1 MRAAGPL
8 GEKPLSLAT
17 VAAAS
22 GEEILPFDFDSTSRS
37 VFSAFAHARHK
48 FGGKRICVVDVDDS
62 ERTYDDIMRGTLALG
77 SALRAG
83 TKAGDCVG
91 VMLPTGAGAIVAFL
105 ALSAY
110 GRIPAMLNFTS
121 GSSAIKSA
129 IKTAQIKRIVTSKRF
144 VEMGGFQPLIDD
156 LAKTYTIVYLED
168 VREKLSLRDKISA
181 AVGQFVPA
189 LVSSHPNPDSMAT
202 VLFTSGTEGEPKGVA
217 LSHRNLVANVEQ
229 VRVHL
234 KLYDTDILLNPLPAF
249 HCFGLTVGSLMPLL
263 LGIKVVCHPTPLQP
277 HEIVRRIHKHAATIL
292 VSTDTFI
299 TQYARVAEPGDLKS
313 LRLTVCGAER
323 LRDETRAF
331 LRKKHG
337 IELLEGYGVTETAPV
352 IAANRPGANRAGTV
366 GQLMADMK
374 YRLDPVEGIPHAGR
388 LVVSGPNVMLGYIK
402 ADAPGVIDPPPGGWH
417 DTGDVVSV
425 DEDGFIAIKG
435 RLKRFAKIG
444 GETVSLAVVESIAS
458 ALWPDDSHAS
468 VTIPDGRKG
477 EQIVLVTTTKDAS
490 RQDLI
495 GWAHNHGASELAVP
509 RRIVNV
515 DEIPVLGTGKTNYGA
530 VQKIVEAALQPSG
543 TVSAGPASSAPMV

>member
-1 MRAAGPL
+1 
-8 GEKPLSLAT
+8 

-22 GEEILPFDFDSTSRS
+22 GEEIMPFDFDSTGRT

-48 FGGKRICVVDVDDS
+48 FGGKRVCVIDVDES

-121 GSSAIKSA
+121 GAAAIKSA
-129 IKTAQIKRIVTSKRF
+129 IKTAQVKRIVTAKRF
-144 VEMGGFQPLIDD
+144 VEMGGFQSLIADI
-156 LAKTYTIVYLED
+156 AKTCDIVYLED

-189 LVSSHPNPDSMAT
+189 LVASHPNADSMAT

-234 KLYDTDILLNPLPAF
+234 ALYDSDVLLNPLPAF

-277 HEIVRRIHKHAATIL
+277 HEIVRRIHKHSATIL

-299 TQYARVAEPGDLKS
+299 MQYARVAEPGEMKS

-337 IELLEGYGVTETAPV
+337 IELLEGYGVTEAAPV
-352 IAANRPGANRAGTV
+352 IAANRPTANKAGTV

-402 ADAPGVIDPPPGGWH
+402 ADAPGVIDPPPDGWH
-417 DTGDVVSV
+417 DTGDVVTV

-477 EQIVLVTTTKDAS
+477 EQIVLVTTTKDAA

-495 GWAHNHGASELAVP
+495 GWAHNHGASELAIP

-543 TVSAGPASSAPMV
+543 TVSSDSAAPTPMV

>member
-1 MRAAGPL
+1 MT
-8 GEKPLSLAT
+8 LAT

-22 GEEILPFDFDSTSRS
+22 GEDIMPFDVDNTGKS
-37 VFSAFAHARHK
+37 VFAAFAAARQK
-48 FGGKRICVVDVDDS
+48 FDGERVCIVDVDDS

-83 TKAGDCVG
+83 TKSGDCVG

-121 GSSAIKSA
+121 GAAAIKSA
-129 IKTAQIKRIVTSKRF
+129 INTAQVRRVVTAKRF
-144 VEMGGFQPLIDD
+144 IEMGGFQPLIAE
-156 LAKTYTIVYLED
+156 LAKSVEIVYLED
-168 VREKLSLRDKISA
+168 VREHLSLRDKISA
-181 AVGQFVPA
+181 AIGQFVPS
-189 LVSSHPNPDSMAT
+189 LVCAHPAPDDMAT
-202 VLFTSGTEGEPKGVA
+202 ILFTSGTEGEPKGVA

-234 KLYDTDILLNPLPAF
+234 ALYDSDILLNPLPAF

-277 HEIVRRIHKHAATIL
+277 REIVRRIDKHGATIL

-299 TQYARVAEPGDLKS
+299 MQYARVAEPGELKS

-337 IELLEGYGVTETAPV
+337 IELLEGYGVTETSPV
-352 IAANRPGANRAGTV
+352 IAANRPSANKAGTV
-366 GQLMADMK
+366 GQLMVGMK
-374 YRLDPVEGIPHAGR
+374 YRLDPVEGIPNAGR

-402 ADAPGVIDPPPGGWH
+402 ADVPGVIDPPPDGWH
-417 DTGDVVSV
+417 DTGDVVTV

-458 ALWPDDSHAS
+458 ALWPDDNHAS
-468 VTIPDGRKG
+468 VSIPDGRKG
-477 EQIVLVTTTKDAS
+477 EQIVLVTTMKDAA

-495 GWAHNHGASELAVP
+495 GWAHNHGVSELAVP

-515 DEIPVLGTGKTNYGA
+515 ADIPVLGTGKTNYGA

-543 TVSAGPASSAPMV
+543 TVAAGTNAPTPLV